1 MFIAEGVKVVG
12 ELLNSDIKVVELCKV
27 QGSMFNGSTSPTTG
41 VPRSGKEEITVFDV
55 SEEEL
60 KKISALATPN
70 EVLAVAEIPE
80 RKLDIESLKDKLTLA
95 LDDIQDP
102 GNMGTIIRVA
112 DWFGIENIICSIN
125 TVDCYNPKV
134 VQATM
139 GSIARVNVFYGDISN
154 IIKGVNDQAK
164 QGFRIFGAV
173 LDGDNIYSKK
183 LSNKGIIV
191 IGNESKGISTKI
203 ASVLTDKIKIPACR
217 AGRPNT
223 AHFMDSRGEPES
235 LNAAVAAAIICAEFR
250 RG

>member
-1 MFIAEGVKVVG
+1 MFIAEGVKVVV
-12 ELLNSDIKVVELCKV
+12 ELLNSNLKIVELYRV
-27 QGSMFNGSTSPTTG
+27 QGSGFSGSTSLTTG
-41 VPRSGKEEITVFDV
+41 VRSSGKNGISGFDV

-60 KKISALATPN
+60 KKISSLATPN

-80 RKLDIESLKDKLTLA
+80 RKLDIESLKDELTLV

-139 GSIARVNVFYGDISN
+139 GSIARVNVFYEDISN
-154 IIKGVNDQAK
+154 VINGIKDQIKA
-164 QGFRIFGAV
+164 GFRIFGAV

-183 LSNKGIIV
+183 LSNKGFVV
-191 IGNESKGISTKI
+191 IGNESKGISANI
-203 ASVLTDKIKIPACR
+203 VSLLTDRITIP
-217 AGRPNT
+217 NY
-223 AHFMDSRGEPES
+223 AHYKDRGGEVES
-235 LNAAVAAAIICAEFR
+235 LNAAIAAAIICAEFR
-250 RG
+250 RE